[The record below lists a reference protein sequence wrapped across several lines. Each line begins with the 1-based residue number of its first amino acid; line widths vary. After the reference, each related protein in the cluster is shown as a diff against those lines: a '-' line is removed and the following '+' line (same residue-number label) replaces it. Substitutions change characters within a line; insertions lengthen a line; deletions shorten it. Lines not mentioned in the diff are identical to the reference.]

1 MSSDA
6 VHSLEALA
14 ARVGAVG
21 TRTARYTALRDHAQ
35 QRCDH
40 LRAEVTALGATI
52 DRLVKVE
59 ELFRALL
66 DLLVVNR
73 VRVLEGVVSDGFQTI
88 FSGLNLHFESDIGPK
103 YGKVSI
109 DFKIRQGGD
118 DGIVIRGSPL
128 GSFGGGPASVASLI
142 LRVLTLLRLKRYP
155 FLILDEVL
163 QAVSDE
169 FVDPTGRFLEGL
181 ARSMGVHVLMIT
193 HKPAY
198 LDHATRSYQAH
209 EEAMPSGERAI
220 RMKRL

>member
-1 MSSDA
+1 M
-6 VHSLEALA
+6 EKLA
-14 ARVGAVG
+14 R
-21 TRTARYTALRDHAQ
+21 
-35 QRCDH
+35 
-40 LRAEVTALGATI
+40 
-52 DRLVKVE
+52 VE

-66 DLLVVNR
+66 DVLVVNR

-88 FSGLNLHFESDIGPK
+88 FTGQNLHFESDIGPK

-109 DFKIRQGGD
+109 DFKIRQGGGD
-118 DGIVIRGSPL
+118 DGIIIRGSPL

-181 ARSMGVHVLMIT
+181 ARSMGVHVLMVT

-209 EEAMPSGERAI
+209 EESMAGGERAI

>member
-1 MSSDA
+1 VSSDA
-6 VHSLEALA
+6 LHSLEVLD
-14 ARVGAVG
+14 ARVNALGNK
-21 TRTARYTALRDHAQ
+21 TARLTALRDRA
-35 QRCDH
+35 RVTCDK
-40 LRAEVTALGATI
+40 LVNELDTLGKEVEKL
-52 DRLVKVE
+52 LKVE

-66 DLLVVNR
+66 DALVVKR
-73 VRVLEGVVSDGFQTI
+73 IRVLEGVVTDGFQTI
-88 FSGLNLHFESDIGPK
+88 FTGQDLHFESDIGPK

-109 DFKIRQGGD
+109 DFKIRQGSEG
-118 DGIVIRGSPL
+118 GIVIRGSPL
-128 GSFGGGPASVASLI
+128 DSFGGGPASVASLI

-155 FLILDEVL
+155 FLVLDEVL

-181 ARSMGVHVLMIT
+181 ARNMGVHVLMVT

-209 EEAMPSGERAI
+209 EESMATGERAI